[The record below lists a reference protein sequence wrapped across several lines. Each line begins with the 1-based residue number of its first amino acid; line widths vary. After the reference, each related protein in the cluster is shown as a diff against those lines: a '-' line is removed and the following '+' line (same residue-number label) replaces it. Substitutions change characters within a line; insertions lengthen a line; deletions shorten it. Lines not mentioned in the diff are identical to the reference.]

1 MIKTFDQFITIEEGL
16 FGSKKTADFYKQ
28 FTEMVDN
35 CMDAMIK
42 FVNDAGG
49 EVDLTDADDNTI
61 FVYEGEVNNK
71 KNVTYAVELKGIK
84 VVKGQESDYK
94 NDKGESL
101 VVTTSD
107 DKEVPVDTTH
117 VDDSS
122 IFYLSSILASL
133 KK

>member
-28 FTEMVDN
+28 FKEMIDG

>member
-28 FTEMVDN
+28 FKEMIDS

-71 KNVTYAVELKGIK
+71 KNVTYAVELKGVK
-84 VVKGQESDYK
+84 VVKGHESDYK

>member
-1 MIKTFDQFITIEEGL
+1 MTRRFNIGDK
-16 FGSKKTADFYKQ
+16 
-28 FTEMVDN
+28 V
-35 CMDAMIK
+35 IK
-42 FVNDAGG
+42 FKPSYFNNIFHKNHYVEYGI
-49 EVDLTDADDNTI
+49 VTDADDNTI